1 MRCQWVSMSKKTSS
15 QQYQVT
21 IPERDEIIEF
31 LKRSKIPRQL
41 SEIADSLSINSSDE
55 RAALNKRLRAML
67 RDGQLIRNRREGY
80 GLLDKM
86 DLVAGWVIGHADGY
100 GFFRPDQGGDDLYLS
115 MKQMRIVL
123 HGDHVVV
130 RYGGFDRRGRREAVI
145 VEVLK
150 RVNRTVVGRFFLEGN
165 AAFIVPD
172 NKRISQDILIPS
184 RQRKKAETG
193 DYVVAE
199 ITRQPDGHT
208 QPLGKIIEVLGR
220 SNSIDMATEIAIRAY
235 DIPHEWPAGVKEE
248 LAGLERKQQ
257 DKNRRDLRK
266 LPLMTIDGEDA
277 RDFDDAVYCEKQG
290 TEWRLVVAIADVSH
304 YVRPGTALDKA
315 AQERG
320 NSVYFPNRVVP
331 MLPEL
336 LSNDLCSL
344 KPDEDRPA
352 MVCDLR
358 VNRAG
363 RVKQY
368 TLYPAIIRSRARLT
382 YNFVADVLAGNKVQK
397 KYKSIIPHI
406 KDLHEL
412 YSIMHKHRETQGV
425 LDFSSNEIKLC
436 FDEQGRVADINS
448 VERRDSHRIIEEF
461 MLAANI
467 AVAEFL
473 LTNEI
478 PGIFR
483 NHAVPDQEKINDLN
497 QFLADFG
504 LQLGGGLDP
513 KTKHYAKILRLIE
526 TRDDKHLIETVLLRS
541 LPLAVYEGRNNGHF
555 GLAFD
560 HYTHFTSPIR
570 RYPDLLVH
578 RAIRH
583 VLEKAGYDYCKN
595 DMHNYGTHC
604 SMTERRAEDATRDVM
619 ARMKCEFML
628 NKIDRV
634 FEGIISG
641 VTGFGLFVELDDI
654 YVEGLIHISALPA
667 DYYHFDPIAH
677 SISGERSGRKYFLG
691 DRIKI
696 KVISVNVDERKI
708 DFDYVE

>member
-1 MRCQWVSMSKKTSS
+1 MSKKTSNK
-15 QQYQVT
+15 QYQVT
-21 IPERDEIIEF
+21 IPGRDEIIEF
-31 LKRSKIPRQL
+31 LKRSKVPRQL
-41 SEIADSLSINSSDE
+41 SEIAGSLGLNSSE
-55 RAALNKRLRAML
+55 ECNALNKRLRAML
-67 RDGQLIRNRREGY
+67 RDGELIRNRREGY

-86 DLVAGWVIGHADGY
+86 DLVAGKVIGHSEGY

-115 MKQMRIVL
+115 TKQMRTVL
-123 HGDHVVV
+123 HDDHVVV

-145 VEVLK
+145 VEVLE
-150 RVNRTVVGRFFLEGN
+150 RVNRSVVGRFFQEGN
-165 AAFIVPD
+165 VAFVVPD
-172 NKRISQDILIPS
+172 NKRISQDILVPS

-193 DYVVAE
+193 DYVVTE

-220 SNSIDMATEIAIRAY
+220 SNSIEMATEIAIRAH
-235 DIPHEWPAGVKEE
+235 DIPHQWPTGVEKE
-248 LAGLERKQQ
+248 LVGLERKQK
-257 DKNRRDLRK
+257 DKNRRDLRE
-266 LPLMTIDGEDA
+266 LSLVTIDGEDA
-277 RDFDDAVYCEKQG
+277 RDFDDAVYCEKRG

-304 YVRPGTALDKA
+304 YVSPGTALDKV

-352 MVCDLR
+352 MVCDLLINR
-358 VNRAG
+358 VG

-368 TLYPAIIRSRARLT
+368 SLYPAVIRSKARLT
-382 YNFVADVLAGNKVQK
+382 YKLVDTILAGAGARK
-397 KYKSIIPHI
+397 KYQPIIPHI
-406 KDLHEL
+406 RELHEL
-412 YSIMHKHRETQGV
+412 YSIMRQHRQQQGV
-425 LDFSSNEIKLC
+425 LEFSSNEIKLSI
-436 FDEQGRVADINS
+436 DDQGKVADINS
-448 VERRDSHRIIEEF
+448 VERHDSHRIIEEF
-461 MLAANI
+461 MLAANV
-467 AVAEFL
+467 AVAELL

-478 PGIFR
+478 PAIFR
-483 NHAVPDQEKINDLN
+483 NHAVPNEEKINDLN
-497 QFLADFG
+497 QFLGDFG
-504 LQLGGGLDP
+504 LQLGGGVVP
-513 KTKHYAKILRLIE
+513 KTKNYAKILQLIE
-526 TRDDKHLIETVLLRS
+526 TRDDRHLIETVLLRS
-541 LPLAVYEGRNNGHF
+541 MPMAVYEGKNNGHF

-570 RYPDLLVH
+570 RYTDLLVH

-583 VLEKAGYDYCKN
+583 IVENADYDYAKN
-595 DMHNYGTHC
+595 DMHNFGTHC
-604 SMTERRAEDATRDVM
+604 SMTERRAEDATRAVM

-628 NKIDRV
+628 DKIDRV

-654 YVEGLIHISALPA
+654 YVEGLIHISALPV
-667 DYYHFDPIAH
+667 DYYHFDSIAH
-677 SISGERSGRKYFLG
+677 SLSGERTGRKYFLG

-696 KVISVNVDERKI
+696 KLLSVNVDERKI

>member
-1 MRCQWVSMSKKTSS
+1 MSKKTNSK
-15 QQYQVT
+15 QYQVT

-31 LKRSKIPRQL
+31 LKRSKVPRQL
-41 SEIADSLSINSSDE
+41 SEIAESLGISSSDE

-115 MKQMRIVL
+115 MKQMRTVL

-145 VEVLK
+145 VEVLE
-150 RVNRTVVGRFFLEGN
+150 RVNRTVVGRFFQEGN
-165 AAFIVPD
+165 AAFVVPD
-172 NKRISQDILIPS
+172 NKRIGQDILVPS
-184 RQRKKAETG
+184 RQRKKAEKG
-193 DYVVAE
+193 DYVVTE

-220 SNSIDMATEIAIRAY
+220 SSSIDMATEIAIRAY
-235 DIPHEWPAGVKEE
+235 DIPHQWPTEVEQE
-248 LAGLERKQQ
+248 LAKLEGRRWDKDRK
-257 DKNRRDLRK
+257 DLRK
-266 LPLMTIDGEDA
+266 LPLVTIDGEDA

-290 TEWRLVVAIADVSH
+290 SGWRLVVAIADVSH
-304 YVRPGTALDKA
+304 YVRPDTALDKV

-344 KPDEDRPA
+344 RPDEDRPA
-352 MVCDLR
+352 MVCDLLINR
-358 VNRAG
+358 VG

-368 TLYPAIIRSRARLT
+368 TLYPASIRSRARLT
-382 YNFVADVLAGNKVQK
+382 YNLVDAMLAGAKVQK
-397 KYKSIIPHI
+397 KYQSIIPQI
-406 KDLHEL
+406 RDLHEL
-412 YSIMHKHRETQGV
+412 YSVMRQYRQQQGV
-425 LDFSSNEIKLC
+425 LDFSSNEIRLS
-436 FDEQGRVADINS
+436 FDEQGGVADINS
-448 VERRDSHRIIEEF
+448 VVRHDSHRIIEEF
-461 MLAANI
+461 MLAANV

-478 PGIFR
+478 PAIYR
-483 NHAVPDQEKINDLN
+483 NHGVPDQEKINDLN

-504 LQLGGGLDP
+504 LQLGGGSNP
-513 KTKHYAKILRLIE
+513 KTKHYAKILQLIE

-541 LPLAVYEGRNNGHF
+541 MAMAVYEGKNNGHF
-555 GLAFD
+555 GLAFE

-583 VLEKAGYDYCKN
+583 IVEKAGYDYSKN

-604 SMTERRAEDATRDVM
+604 SMTERRADDATRDVM

-628 NKIDRV
+628 DKIGRV

-667 DYYHFDPIAH
+667 DYYHFDPITH
-677 SISGERSGRKYFLG
+677 SLSGERTGRKYFLG
-691 DRIKI
+691 DRVKI
-696 KVISVNVDERKI
+696 KVTGVNVDERKI
-708 DFDYVE
+708 DFDYVA